1 MKNKLVAACIITTFA
16 LASCSAENNVTQKET
31 VTETVSAVESVTEL
45 TETIKETVAE
55 TTTEIV
61 TEMSEAV
68 TDETLMEETGIEF
81 YDFGGH
87 SDAEGSYIG
96 RSIISGE
103 YFCARYSINDGDGTY
118 SSKLRIYSIDPV
130 VELKFEYDLPEGWS
144 SDYFIAGNK
153 GEICTL
159 HLYRFNEGGYTE
171 TADATLKV
179 MDDFTVEIDEDY
191 TCDDEMLY
199 ACGHSIGSWGVDL
212 LADGGELLIS
222 GKSFEEAKFDMRVPR
237 FMFELDENRFVY
249 RMASYE
255 SIPGFGIYDFE
266 RVTVSEV
273 PQSEDLIPIGHK
285 DGKIYSEKGAWDG
298 VATEVYVTDSE
309 TLETEFLAGL
319 PFEWNYRDMIDW
331 GITADGEKII
341 LLRVSFEDV
350 SNAYIL
356 STETGEVME
365 TFEIDYG
372 NYVVFSYSDSHAAI
386 VNYDTECVGIV
397 D

>member
-1 MKNKLVAACIITTFA
+1 MKNKLVIACIISAFV
-16 LASCSAENNVTQKET
+16 LASCSAENNVPQA
-31 VTETVSAVESVTEL
+31 ETVSAVESVTEL

-61 TEMSEAV
+61 TEISEAV
-68 TDETLMEETGIEF
+68 TDETSTEETGIKF
-81 YDFGGH
+81 YNLGGH
-87 SDAEGSYIG
+87 NDAEESYIG

-103 YFCARYSINDGDGTY
+103 YYCARYSINDGDGTY
-118 SSKLRIYSIDPV
+118 SLKLRIYSIDP

-153 GEICTL
+153 GEICKL
-159 HLYRFNEGGYTE
+159 HLYRFDEGGYTE
-171 TADATLKV
+171 IADAALKIK
-179 MDDFTVEIDEDY
+179 DDFTVELDEDY

-222 GKSFEEAKFDMRVPR
+222 GKSFEEAKFDMRVPW

-249 RMASYE
+249 RMAGYE

-266 RVTVSEV
+266 SVTVSEV
-273 PQSEDLIPIGHK
+273 PQSEDLIPIGHR
-285 DGKIYSEKGAWDG
+285 DGKIYSAKGAWDG

-341 LLRVSFEDV
+341 LLRTSYDDV

-372 NYVVFSYSDSHAAI
+372 NYDVFSYSDSHAAI
-386 VNYDTECVGIV
+386 VNYDNGSIGIV